1 MTHHIVNFLRS
12 ALVHYGYWA
21 VVATLLLENAGLP
34 LPGETAL
41 LLSSFLAYSE
51 RDLRLGWIVVAGT
64 IASATG
70 SSFGYALGCY
80 GGRPLLE
87 RAQFAFQIKNTSIA
101 RAEKLF
107 ESYGEVTILF
117 SRFVF
122 GMRVL
127 AGPMA
132 GMLRMSWKEF
142 AIFNILGAVLWV
154 GVVSCIG
161 YFFSSRWNL
170 LVSFMK
176 RFDQALVAAF
186 VLTVFVFWWRSRRLR
201 RNQSAGKDQV
211 A

>member
-1 MTHHIVNFLRS
+1 MTHHIVNFLHS

-51 RDLRLGWIVVAGT
+51 RDLRLGWIVVVGT
-64 IASATG
+64 IASAIG
-70 SSFGYALGCY
+70 GGFGYALGCY
-80 GGRPLLE
+80 GGRALLE
-87 RAQFAFQIKNTSIA
+87 RGQFIFQIKNASIA
-101 RAEKLF
+101 RGEKLF
-107 ESYGEVTILF
+107 ERYGGVTILF

-127 AGPMA
+127 AGPIA

-142 AIFNILGAVLWV
+142 AVFNVLGAMLWV
-154 GVVSCIG
+154 SVVSCIG

-186 VLTVFVFWWRSRRLR
+186 VLTALVFWWRSRSLR
-201 RNQSAGKDQV
+201 RSQSSG
-211 A
+211 

>member
-1 MTHHIVNFLRS
+1 MTHHIVHFLRG

-21 VVATLLLENAGLP
+21 VLATLLLENVGLP

-51 RDLRLGWIVVAGT
+51 RDLRLGWIIVVGT
-64 IASATG
+64 IASAMG
-70 SSFGYALGCY
+70 CSLGYGLGYY
-80 GGRPLLE
+80 GGRPLLG
-87 RAQFAFQIKNTSIA
+87 RVQNVFQVKDASI
-101 RAEKLF
+101 RRGEKLF
-107 ESYGEVTILF
+107 EDYGAITILF

-127 AGPMA
+127 AGPIA
-132 GMLRMSWKEF
+132 GTLRMPRKQFE
-142 AIFNILGAVLWV
+142 IFNMLGAVLWV
-154 GVVSCIG
+154 SAVSCIG

-186 VLTVFVFWWRSRRLR
+186 ILGVVLFWWRSRRP
-201 RNQSAGKDQV
+201 S
-211 A
+211 

>member
-1 MTHHIVNFLRS
+1 MTHHIVHFLRG

-21 VVATLLLENAGLP
+21 IVATLLLENVGLP

-64 IASATG
+64 IASAIG
-70 SSFGYALGCY
+70 CCLGYTIGFY
-80 GGRPLLE
+80 GGRPLLARVQRIFE
-87 RAQFAFQIKNTSIA
+87 IKSTSIE
-101 RAEKLF
+101 RGEKLF
-107 ESYGEVTILF
+107 VSYGAVTILF

-127 AGPMA
+127 AGPIA
-132 GMLRMSWKEF
+132 GMLRMPWKSF
-142 AIFNILGAVLWV
+142 AVFNLMGAVLWV
-154 GVVSCIG
+154 SVVSCIG

-186 VLTVFVFWWRSRRLR
+186 VVAVVVFWWRSWRLR
-201 RNQSAGKDQV
+201 RNRSSV
-211 A
+211 